1 VATLSKPTADLTRT
15 LQLTGGGERLKT
27 SNALTRR
34 AGAHDSLRSPATSSV
49 IVDVREFM
57 SPLPAVLHMRGF
69 TVVPVTLEVGDFVLS
84 SSICVERKAVPD
96 LISSL
101 DSGRLFTQA
110 VAMCKNYDTPVL
122 LIEFDPDKAFALQST
137 ADVSPEIRP
146 HNVASKLVLLLLN
159 FPKLRCGLRVLCDV
173 VI

>member
-1 VATLSKPTADLTRT
+1 VATLSKPAAELTRT

-27 SNALTRR
+27 GNALTRR
-34 AGAHDSLRSPATSSV
+34 AGGHAQLRPRATSV

-69 TVVPVTLEVGDFVLS
+69 NVVPVTLEVADFVLS
-84 SSICVERKAVPD
+84 PSICVERKAVPD

-101 DSGRLFTQA
+101 DSGRLFVQA
-110 VAMCKNYDTPVL
+110 VAMCKHYETPVL
-122 LIEFDPDKAFALQST
+122 LVEFDPEKAFALQST
-137 ADVSPEIRP
+137 ADISPEIRP

-159 FPKLRCGLRVLCDV
+159 FPKLRCDLALTVTV
-173 VI
+173 TYS